1 MIVHIYIGCRD
12 TVGVQRWLQGVQHV
26 GFTTQ
31 FNNTAVWGAAHHHSS
46 EERQRERARAKTID
60 KRIRSIYIFRLSILL
75 NRS

>member
-46 EERQRERARAKTID
+46 EERQRESESEDNRQED
-60 KRIRSIYIFRLSILL
+60 KKYLYI
-75 NRS
+75 